1 MNGLALMEPIKIYLS
16 KSKSG
21 NIDDIL
27 KIKKVLSNYEN
38 IEVLEFEGGEYN
50 TDKLKEADI
59 VLIIPPTLPKPYT
72 DTFTIGKG
80 QYSEAVAANV
90 SVLYVISYCSKEINV
105 VSEYALTLNVID
117 DDWKTRF
124 AEIEYDIDE
133 VDHFIGFSVY
143 AATGET
149 PVFRTNQKH
158 DPFSF
163 APIILEN
170 SGQNAIQN
178 TVFAKPML
186 ALYKKQ

>member
-1 MNGLALMEPIKIYLS
+1 MEPIKIYLS

-27 KIKKVLSNYEN
+27 KIKKVLSKYEN
-38 IEVLEFEGGEYN
+38 IEILEFEGGEYN

-59 VLIIPPTLPKPYT
+59 VLIIPPTLPKPCT

-80 QYSEAVAANV
+80 QYSEAVAANF
-90 SVLYVISYCSKEINV
+90 SVLYVISYCSEEINV

-124 AEIEYDIDE
+124 AEIEYDLDE
-133 VDHFIGFSVY
+133 IEHFIDFSVY
-143 AATGET
+143 AATGEN
-149 PVFRTNQKH
+149 PILRTNQKH

-163 APIILEN
+163 APIALEN
-170 SGQNAIQN
+170 TEQNAIQN